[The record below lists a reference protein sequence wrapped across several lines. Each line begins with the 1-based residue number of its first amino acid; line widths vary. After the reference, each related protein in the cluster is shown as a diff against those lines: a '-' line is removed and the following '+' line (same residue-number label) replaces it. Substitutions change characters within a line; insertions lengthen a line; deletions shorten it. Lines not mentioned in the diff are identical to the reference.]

1 MKGRLTRAGA
11 ILTGLV
17 IGTGLLVG
25 SSAVVA
31 VPAVLTGPVS
41 PELSDTP
48 PPPAEGRLIPAPAVD
63 ENHSMTAAPEHFDRV
78 RTEQFEKEEDRLRK
92 RSRN

>member
-1 MKGRLTRAGA
+1 MIDR
-11 ILTGLV
+11 ILLAACLIAALAACEPAQEKSV
-17 IGTGLLVG
+17 VG
-25 SSAVVA
+25 
-31 VPAVLTGPVS
+31 GPIAR
-41 PELSDTP
+41 D
-48 PPPAEGRLIPAPAVD
+48 PAPAVD